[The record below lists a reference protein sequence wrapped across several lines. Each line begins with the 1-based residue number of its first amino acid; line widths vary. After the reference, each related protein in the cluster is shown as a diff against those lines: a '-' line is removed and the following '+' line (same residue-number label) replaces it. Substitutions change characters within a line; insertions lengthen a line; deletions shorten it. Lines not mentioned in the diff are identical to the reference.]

1 MRVRW
6 FDGKCEFSGIY
17 GGKVGERGPP
27 SPTCRL
33 CRHAQISG
41 FAGGIILLYQENLQQ
56 LVMLEVFN

>member
-6 FDGKCEFSGIY
+6 FDNKCELSGIC
-17 GGKVGERGPP
+17 GGKGGLLPQPADFV
-27 SPTCRL
+27 
-33 CRHAQISG
+33 RHAQILG